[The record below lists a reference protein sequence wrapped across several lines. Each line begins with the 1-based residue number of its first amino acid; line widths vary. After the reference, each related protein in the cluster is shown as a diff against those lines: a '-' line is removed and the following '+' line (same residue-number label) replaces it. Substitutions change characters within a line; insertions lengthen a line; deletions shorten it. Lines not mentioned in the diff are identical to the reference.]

1 MAWIIGIFIMAML
14 YVLSRFFRSKGRDQY
29 IKDFKFPQGLYR
41 RLSKSYPNLTAAEFQ
56 LISDSL
62 RQFFLI
68 HLRSGRQLVSM
79 PSQVTDD
86 LWHEFILY
94 TQAYQTFCKKAFGH
108 FLHHTP
114 AAALSEKQKKSNAG
128 LRRSW
133 LHACQIENINTR
145 NPQNLPLI
153 FAIDALLNIPNG
165 FYYVMDCKKAGL
177 VAPDGSHATIY
188 CGGDFV
194 SASSCSGSSGCA
206 GDGGDNGCNSGY
218 SGGCSGGCG
227 GGGGGD

>member
-1 MAWIIGIFIMAML
+1 MSWIICIFFIVMI
-14 YVLSRFFRSKGRDQY
+14 YVLSKFIRSQGRDAY
-29 IKDFKFPQGLYR
+29 IKKFKFPQGLHR
-41 RLSKSYPNLTAAEFQ
+41 RLSKHHPNLTEAEFQ
-56 LISDSL
+56 LVSDSL
-62 RQFFLI
+62 KQFFLI
-68 HLRSGRQLVSM
+68 HLRSGQKLVSM

-94 TQAYQTFCKKAFGH
+94 TQAYQTFCQKAFGH

-114 AAALSEKQKKSNAG
+114 AAALNEKQKKSNVG

-145 NPQNLPLI
+145 TPQNLPLI

-165 FYYVMDCKKAGL
+165 FHYVTDCKKAGL
-177 VAPDGSHATIY
+177 VTPNSNNAAIY

-194 SASSCSGSSGCA
+194 SGSSCGGSSGCA
-206 GDGGDNGCNSGY
+206 GDGVDNSCN
-218 SGGCSGGCG
+218 GGCSGGCG
-227 GGGGGD
+227 GGGGD